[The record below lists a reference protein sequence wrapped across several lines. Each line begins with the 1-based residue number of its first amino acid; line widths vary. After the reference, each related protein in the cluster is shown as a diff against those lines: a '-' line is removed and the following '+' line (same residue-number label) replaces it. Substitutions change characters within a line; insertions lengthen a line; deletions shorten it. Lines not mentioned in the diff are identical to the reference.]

1 MRRLVIA
8 VTLLVAASFAQNT
21 LYTQNFNGNWRTNN
35 PPTGWRI
42 FHTGGG
48 PMGRGDWDRQ
58 VGLAPWNTHPTPFA
72 GIYPQAGMDGTP
84 DSLISPTINCSGY
97 MNVTILCS
105 TNFIGGPNA
114 YQAQILYSIDG
125 GVSFPYLARN
135 YHNVST
141 GTICETLV
149 LDRATDQANVKI
161 CWVFY
166 GDLNNITS
174 WFVDDLIVTGE
185 PHPPSLL
192 LYENFNT
199 NWSTGN
205 PPFGWRIF
213 HTGPGF
219 GADDWHREDALA
231 PYWNN
236 HPSPYAAIKP
246 GPGPDTPPDSLISP
260 VINCAGFRNI
270 TLTCSTLFYYLS
282 GQPYTAQLVY
292 STDNGA
298 TWPYVLHDYRVD
310 HASVPILESLR
321 LDNAAGKPQVRL
333 AWVYNGD
340 ISLIS
345 WWSLDDVIVT
355 GDSSPAYDAACD
367 SIVWPYSQ
375 VPPLRILPGQF
386 RPAARFSN
394 QGDSSLVNIPVV
406 CSLYTNT
413 MVGLQRWTATIPSL
427 TPGETT
433 TVTFAPP
440 YNLPIGQY
448 FIKFYSDLAIDQN
461 HSNDAIAR
469 FFEVSPLIEVGYDN
483 GAPFT
488 SMSWPVG
495 HNGWGARFDADTSPV
510 YIESLKVYLS
520 APNNPVYCGY
530 QLAVFLDDGAGHP
543 GKLYFKTPVKY
554 ATSGVNAWNS
564 VFVGGVGHELVMPNG
579 QFYVFYLQVGE
590 APECPRLGTDHGPR
604 NTHANYWE
612 YRSGVMRPVSP
623 PGNYMIRALV
633 NVSPVTPVP
642 VDLRTL
648 YVDQPLYDFVQRP
661 FNAPITPRARI
672 ENFGSTGAT
681 VAVKCSIFGTAGGYR
696 YSNTQTLGSVS
707 QGQDT
712 LVTFSN
718 WVPTR
723 AERCSVIVTTLA
735 SGDLAPQNDQ
745 KRFAVDVLKGA
756 HTGRSRL
763 GYDWIDSDT
772 TLGPTYSWID
782 TAGFTKVGEL
792 GDNNYVTLQLGM
804 DFPFYDS
811 TYNKVVVSSNGWVA
825 LGGTNPGGD
834 LDTVANRIP
843 IPAPPNRCVYAWW
856 DNLAVGAG
864 FGHGN
869 IYYRWFDVAPN
880 RYTVIVFEDA
890 VRVGAD
896 TSNGV
901 TFELIFH
908 ENGIVNVQYK
918 DVETGNLTFDN
929 AKNATIGLENK
940 NGSDG
945 LCYLYSRP
953 PNSGGVTPIANRLS
967 PGRAIKFYPE
977 RRDAAARAII
987 RPDYYEFAGKM
998 FTPQAK
1004 IQNVGTVSDSI
1015 RVFMHIGPYSDDTL
1029 ITDLLAG
1036 DSTMV
1041 YFRDTMI
1048 ETGTYTAACSVHMVG
1063 DVDPT
1068 NNLVTKTSRIGGW
1081 VRRADIPPQWR
1092 KRKVKSAAMVYA
1104 ATTQKVYAMKGS
1116 GTNELWVYDPA
1127 ADSWDTLAS
1136 MPVGPSGKKPRDGVH
1151 FTFDPDHGTQG
1162 LIWAIKG
1169 TNKPDFYCY
1178 DIAKDSWF
1186 IKANMI
1192 VIYHDWPYYNRSYR
1206 APRRGAAIAYVAEAG
1221 TQGSVYGMPG
1231 NGTNW
1236 FWQYDIATNTW
1247 AYPHDS
1253 VKAENNGVPYFKYI
1267 PLDIPGGPFGIRC
1280 KYGSGMTNLNGKVYV
1295 LKGTNTVEAYGFDPI
1310 RNAWTETLDMNS
1322 FYGMGFRRVKNGGAL
1337 TSQGQTLFALKGSN
1351 TQQFWHYNFASDSWK
1366 RNSDIPVAFSGRRVR
1381 PKLGAALAGAES
1393 TIYCLKGSSSYEFW
1407 EYRPVADTVPLLAG
1421 PEPSREGVM
1430 AEVAGLDLSK
1440 PWLTAY
1446 PNPTRLGL
1454 NISYNITSTAT
1465 TRLRVYDAAGKVV
1478 TNLWDAARPSGQYL
1492 THWNGMAADGTRVP
1506 AGIYFVKLESGDTRL
1521 TQKLIIQR

>member
-1 MRRLVIA
+1 
-8 VTLLVAASFAQNT
+8 VTLLVAASFAQDT
-21 LYTQNFNGNWRTNN
+21 LYTQNFDAFWRTNN
-35 PPTGWRI
+35 PPVGWRI
-42 FHTGGG
+42 YHTGGG

-58 VGLAPWNTHPTPFA
+58 VGLYPWNTHPTPFA
-72 GIYPQAGMDGTP
+72 GIYPQAGMDNTP
-84 DSLISPTINCSGY
+84 DSLISPTINCNGY

-105 TNFIGGPNA
+105 TSFTGGPNA

-135 YHNVST
+135 YHNETT
-141 GTICETLV
+141 GTVCETLV

-185 PHPPSLL
+185 LHPPSLL
-192 LYENFNT
+192 LYENFNS

-219 GADDWHREDALA
+219 AADDWHRENALA
-231 PYWNN
+231 PYWNS

-246 GPGPDTPPDSLISP
+246 SPGPDTPPDSLISP

-282 GQPYTAQLVY
+282 SQPYTAQLVY

-298 TWPYVLHDYRVD
+298 TWPYVLHDYRLD
-310 HASVPILESLR
+310 HATVPIYESLN
-321 LDNAAGKPQVRL
+321 LTNAAGKSQVRL

-345 WWSLDDVIVT
+345 WWSLDDVMVY

-386 RPAARFSN
+386 QPAARFSN
-394 QGDSSLVNIPVV
+394 QGDSALVNIPVV

-427 TPGETT
+427 ASGATQ
-433 TVTFAPP
+433 TVIFAPP
-440 YNLPIGQY
+440 YALPIGQY
-448 FIKFYSDLAIDQN
+448 FIKFYSNLGIDQN
-461 HSNDAIAR
+461 RSNDALAR
-469 FFEVSPLIEVGYDN
+469 FFEVSPLKEVGYDN
-483 GAPFT
+483 GVLGEFWT
-488 SMSWPVG
+488 WPVG
-495 HNGWGARFDADTSPV
+495 HYGWGARIDADTSPV
-510 YIESLKVYLS
+510 YIESLKVYLR
-520 APNNPVYCGY
+520 APSDPNLCGY
-530 QLAVFLDDGAGHP
+530 QLGVFLDDGAGHP
-543 GKLYFKTPVKY
+543 GKLYFKTPVQY
-554 ATSGVNAWNS
+554 ATPGVSTWNS
-564 VFVGGVGHELVMPNG
+564 VYVDGPGNQLVMPTG
-579 QFYVFYLQVGE
+579 QFYVFYFQVGE
-590 APECPRLGTDHGPR
+590 GPMGCPGLGIDNRALR
-604 NTHANYWE
+604 NPLASYWRYFPGGVTIPDSSNANF
-612 YRSGVMRPVSP
+612 
-623 PGNYMIRALV
+623 MIRALV
-633 NVSPVTPVP
+633 NVSPVTPAP
-642 VDLRTL
+642 VDLRAL

-661 FNAPITPRARI
+661 FDAPVTPKGRI
-672 ENFGSTGAT
+672 ENNGTTASGPVT
-681 VAVKCSIFGTAGGYR
+681 VECNIIGTVGGLY
-696 YSNTQTLGSVS
+696 YTNTQTVASLAP
-707 QGQDT
+707 GQDT
-712 LVTFSN
+712 LVTFADWTPN
-718 WVPTR
+718 R
-723 AERCSVIVTTLA
+723 AERCTVVVRVPT
-735 SGDLAPQNDQ
+735 DPVPQNDE
-745 KRFAVDVLKGA
+745 KRFSVDVLKGA
-756 HTGRSRL
+756 HTGRSPL

-772 TLGPTYSWID
+772 TLGPTYAWID
-782 TAGFTKVGEL
+782 TGGFTKVGEL
-792 GDNNYVTLQLGM
+792 GDNNYVTLPLGM
-804 DFPFYDS
+804 PFPFYDS
-811 TYNKVVVSSNGWVA
+811 TYDKVVVSSNGWVA

-834 LDTVANRIP
+834 LDTTADRIP
-843 IPAPPNRCVYAWW
+843 LPAPPNRCVYAWW

-880 RYTVIVFEDA
+880 RYTVVAYEDA

-896 TSNGV
+896 TSNGI
-901 TFELIFH
+901 TFEIIFH
-908 ENGIVNVQYK
+908 ENGTINLQYK
-918 DVETGNLTFDN
+918 DVDCSNLNFNN
-929 AKNATIGLENK
+929 ARNATIGLENK
-940 NGSDG
+940 DGSDG
-945 LCYLYSRP
+945 LCYLYAVP
-953 PNSGGVTPIANRLS
+953 PLSVDVNGLSNRLS

-998 FTPQAK
+998 FTPRAK

-1015 RVFMHIGPYSDDTL
+1015 RVFMHIGPYSDNTL
-1029 ITDLLAG
+1029 VTGLLAG
-1036 DSTMV
+1036 DSIEV
-1041 YFRDTMI
+1041 SFRDTML
-1048 ETGTYTAACSVHMVG
+1048 ETGTFTAACSVHMVG

-1092 KRKVKSAAMVYA
+1092 KRKVKSAAMTYA
-1104 ATTQKVYAMKGS
+1104 TTTQKVYAMKGS

-1127 ADSWDTLAS
+1127 ADSWDTLAP
-1136 MPVGPSGKKPRDGVH
+1136 MPTGPSGKKPRDGVH

-1186 IKANMI
+1186 IKRNMI
-1192 VIYHDWPYYNRSYR
+1192 VIYHGWPYSNRSYR
-1206 APRRGAAIAYVAEAG
+1206 APRRGAAIAYAAEAG
-1221 TQGSVYGMPG
+1221 TQGMVFGMPG
-1231 NGTNW
+1231 NGTNY
-1236 FWQYDIATNTW
+1236 FWSYDIAGDSW
-1247 AYPHDS
+1247 SYPHDS
-1253 VKAENNGVPYFKYI
+1253 VKAENNGIPYMKWI

-1280 KYGSGMTNLNGKVYV
+1280 KYGSDMAYLNGEIYV
-1295 LKGTNTVEAYGFDPI
+1295 LKGTNTVEAYGFRVIPPFGW
-1310 RNAWTETLDMNS
+1310 NETLDMNS
-1322 FYGMGFRRVKNGGAL
+1322 FYGMGFRRVKNGGSL
-1337 TSQGQTLFALKGSN
+1337 TNQGQTLFALKGGN

-1381 PKLGAALAGAES
+1381 PKLGAALAGADS

-1407 EYRPVADTVPLLAG
+1407 EYRPVADTVPLIAG

-1430 AEVAGLDLSK
+1430 AEVTGLDLSK

-1454 NISYNITSTAT
+1454 NISYNIPSAAT
-1465 TRLRVYDAAGKVV
+1465 TRLRVYDATGKVV
-1478 TNLWDAARPSGQYL
+1478 TNLCDASRPRGQYA
-1492 THWNGMAADGTRVP
+1492 THWNGMAADGRQVP
-1506 AGIYFVKLESGDTRL
+1506 TGIYFVKLESGDSRL